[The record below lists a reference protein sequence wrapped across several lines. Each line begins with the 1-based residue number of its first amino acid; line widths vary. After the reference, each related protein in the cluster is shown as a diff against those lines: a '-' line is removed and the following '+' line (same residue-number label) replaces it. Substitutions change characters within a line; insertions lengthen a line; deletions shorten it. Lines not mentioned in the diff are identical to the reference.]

1 MKKTYIQP
9 NMEIVRVKINELM
22 NVTSVHLNGS
32 GSVDAASVEADI
44 RDVDFESERTG
55 WEDGLW

>member
-1 MKKTYIQP
+1 MI
-9 NMEIVRVKINELM
+9 IVRLNVNEIM
-22 NVTSVHLNGS
+22 TAVSSVRLNGE

-44 RDVDFESERTG
+44 RDIDFESERTG

>member
-1 MKKTYIQP
+1 
-9 NMEIVRVKINELM
+9 MEIVRVKINELM

-32 GSVDAASVEADI
+32 GSVDAADVEANI
-44 RDVDFESERTG
+44 RDIDFESERTG